1 MGLTCELQEPGKG
14 LAGFEVL
21 DFVHDLG
28 CILLGPCC
36 EGCLQDPQF
45 LSSKVN

>member
-21 DFVHDLG
+21 DFVHEFG
-28 CILLGPCC
+28 CVLLGPHC

-45 LSSKVN
+45 H